1 MNPNEIE
8 ELLGAYALDA
18 VSDDERREIDA
29 YLSSEPRA
37 RDEVAQHREVASM
50 LAFTGAPAPEGLWD
64 RIAASLEELPPPAE
78 VSLAPVTRLAEE
90 RARRR
95 RWTRLV
101 LAGAAAAVVAIG
113 LLTAE
118 VVHLNNKIDN
128 PASLADPIEQGAQ
141 QALKN
146 PNARLAHLAST
157 DGRYDVLAAVRPDG
171 TGFLVPRKLPP
182 AAAGH
187 TYQLW
192 GIVNGKPI
200 SLGLLGQNPKV
211 VSFRADGPVST
222 LAVTEED
229 RAGVVVS
236 TQTPVMAGDLA

>member
-8 ELLGAYALDA
+8 ALLGAYALDA
-18 VSDDERREIDA
+18 VSDDERREIEA
-29 YLSSEPRA
+29 YLATDPRA
-37 RDEVAQHREVASM
+37 REEVAQHREVASM

-64 RIAASLEELPPPAE
+64 RIAASLEESPPPAE
-78 VSLAPVTRLAEE
+78 VSLAPVTRLAAE

-101 LAGAAAAVVAIG
+101 AAGAAAAAVAIG

-118 VVHLNNKIDN
+118 VVDLNNKVDS
-128 PASLADPIEQGAQ
+128 AAVRDPIEQGAQ
-141 QALKN
+141 QALKD
-146 PNARLAHLAST
+146 PKARVAHLASA

-171 TGFLVPRKLPP
+171 TGYLVPHKLPP
-182 AAAGH
+182 AAEGH

-192 GIVNGKPI
+192 GILDGKPI
-200 SLGLLGQNPKV
+200 SLGLLGREPSV
-211 VSFRADGPVST
+211 VSFRADGPVTT

-229 RAGVVVS
+229 RAGAVAP

>member
-8 ELLGAYALDA
+8 ALLGAHALDA
-18 VSDDERREIDA
+18 VSDDERREIEA
-29 YLSSEPRA
+29 YLATDPRA
-37 RDEVAQHREVASM
+37 REEVAQHREVASM

-64 RIAASLEELPPPAE
+64 RIVASLEESPPPAE
-78 VSLAPVTRLAEE
+78 VSLAPVTRLASE

-101 LAGAAAAVVAIG
+101 AAAAAAAAVAIG

-118 VVHLNNKIDN
+118 VVDLNHKVDS
-128 PASLADPIEQGAQ
+128 ARVADPIEQGAQ
-141 QALKN
+141 QALKD
-146 PNARLAHLAST
+146 PTARLAHLASA

-171 TGFLVPRKLPP
+171 TGYLVSHKLPP
-182 AAAGH
+182 AAEGH

-192 GIVNGKPI
+192 GIVEGKPI
-200 SLGLLGQNPKV
+200 SLGLLGREPSV
-211 VSFRADGPVST
+211 VSFRADGPVTT

-229 RAGVVVS
+229 RAGAVAP

>member
-8 ELLGAYALDA
+8 ALLGAYALDA
-18 VSDDERREIDA
+18 VSDDERTEIEA
-29 YLSSEPRA
+29 YLATEPRA

-50 LAFTGAPAPEGLWD
+50 MAFTGAPAPEGLWD
-64 RIAASLEELPPPAE
+64 RIVASLEELPPPAE

-95 RWTRLV
+95 RWTRIV
-101 LAGAAAAVVAIG
+101 AAGAAAAAVAIG

-118 VVHLNNKIDN
+118 VVHLNNKVDS
-128 PASLADPIEQGAQ
+128 AAVADPIELGAQ
-141 QALKN
+141 QALKD
-146 PNARLAHLAST
+146 PKARLAHLASA
-157 DGRYDVLAAVRPDG
+157 DGHYDVLAAVRPDG
-171 TGFLVPRKLPP
+171 TGFLVPHKLPS

-200 SLGLLGQNPKV
+200 SLGLLGREPSV
-211 VSFRADGPVST
+211 VSFRADGPVTT

-229 RAGVVVS
+229 RAGAVAP
-236 TQTPVMAGDLA
+236 THAPVMAGDLA

>member
-8 ELLGAYALDA
+8 ALLGAYALDA
-18 VSDDERREIDA
+18 VSDDERTEIEA
-29 YLSSEPRA
+29 YLATEPRA

-50 LAFTGAPAPEGLWD
+50 MAFTGAPAPEGLWD
-64 RIAASLEELPPPAE
+64 RIVASLEELPPPAE

-95 RWTRLV
+95 RWTRIV
-101 LAGAAAAVVAIG
+101 AAGAAAAAVAIG

-118 VVHLNNKIDN
+118 VVHLNNKVDS
-128 PASLADPIEQGAQ
+128 AAVADPIELGAQ
-141 QALKN
+141 QALKD
-146 PNARLAHLAST
+146 PKARLAHLASA
-157 DGRYDVLAAVRPDG
+157 DGQYDVLAAVRPDG
-171 TGFLVPRKLPP
+171 TGFLVPHKLPP

-192 GIVNGKPI
+192 GIVDGKPI
-200 SLGLLGQNPKV
+200 SLGLLGRQPSV
-211 VSFRADGPVST
+211 VSFRADGPVTT

-229 RAGVVVS
+229 RAGAVAP

>member
-8 ELLGAYALDA
+8 ALLGAYALDA
-18 VSDDERREIDA
+18 VTDDERREIEA
-29 YLSSEPRA
+29 YLATDPRA
-37 RDEVAQHREVASM
+37 REEVAQHREVASM

-64 RIAASLEELPPPAE
+64 RIVASLEESPPPAE

-101 LAGAAAAVVAIG
+101 AVAAAAAAVAIG

-118 VVHLNNKIDN
+118 VVDLNHKVDS
-128 PASLADPIEQGAQ
+128 ARVADPIEQGAQ
-141 QALKN
+141 QALKD
-146 PNARLAHLAST
+146 PTARLAHLASA

-171 TGFLVPRKLPP
+171 TGYLVSHKLPP
-182 AAAGH
+182 AAEGH

-192 GIVNGKPI
+192 GIVDGKPI
-200 SLGLLGQNPKV
+200 SLGLLGREPSV
-211 VSFRADGPVST
+211 VSFRADGPVTT

-229 RAGVVVS
+229 RAGAVAP
-236 TQTPVMAGDLA
+236 TQTPVMAGDLV

>member
-8 ELLGAYALDA
+8 ALLGAYALDA
-18 VSDDERREIDA
+18 VSDDERREIEA
-29 YLSSEPRA
+29 YLATDPRA
-37 RDEVAQHREVASM
+37 REEVAQHREVASM

-64 RIAASLEELPPPAE
+64 RIAASLEESPPPAE

-101 LAGAAAAVVAIG
+101 AAGAAAAAVAIG

-118 VVHLNNKIDN
+118 VVDLNHKVDS
-128 PASLADPIEQGAQ
+128 ARVADPIEQGAQ
-141 QALKN
+141 QALKD
-146 PNARLAHLAST
+146 PTARVAHLASA

-171 TGFLVPRKLPP
+171 TGFLVPHKLP
-182 AAAGH
+182 AAAPGH

-192 GIVNGKPI
+192 GIVDGKPI
-200 SLGLLGQNPKV
+200 SLGLLGREPSV
-211 VSFRADGPVST
+211 VSFRADGPVTT

-229 RAGVVVS
+229 RAGAVAP
-236 TQTPVMAGDLA
+236 TQTPVMAGDLV